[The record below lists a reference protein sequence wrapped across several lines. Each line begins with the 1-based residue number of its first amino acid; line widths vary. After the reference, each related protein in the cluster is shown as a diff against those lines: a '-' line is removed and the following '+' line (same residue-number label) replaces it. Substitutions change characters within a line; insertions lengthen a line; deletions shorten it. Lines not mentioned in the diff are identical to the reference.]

1 MKIKLERIDDAF
13 HMRSTNEDGLSVE
26 ADGAPKIGGGNKAVR
41 PMQMLLASMASCSTI
56 DIILLLKKQRQEL
69 KHIEVEVE
77 GKRAEGV
84 VPSVFTDI
92 HLHYKLYGDLNPK
105 KAERSCRLSIEELC
119 SVSKMLE
126 KAVNITW
133 EYSIYPAPELD

>member
-13 HMRSTNEDGLSVE
+13 HMRSSNEEGRSVE

-41 PMQMLLASMASCSTI
+41 PMQMLLASLASCSTI
-56 DIILLLKKQRQEL
+56 DIILLLKKQRQSLE
-69 KHIEVEVE
+69 HIEVEVE
-77 GKRAEGV
+77 GTRAEGQ

-92 HLHYKLYGDLNPK
+92 HLHYKLYGEIDPK
-105 KAERSCRLSIEELC
+105 KAERSCRLSVEELC

-126 KAVNITW
+126 NSVNITW
-133 EYSIYPAPELD
+133 EYSIQKR